1 MKFVCYIRAL
11 TTLLVMPMKQMY
23 SYKTPGWRGR
33 STVYVDSETGARQQ
47 IAKPLDASNGTV
59 VKRIAPIP
67 KALQVRAREFI
78 LSCVKGEGGVKKLV
92 EKIYAQAMRGNFR
105 AQEMLMNYIFGR
117 PTESVKIEST
127 NVHEISSAPVV
138 KIIADH
144 LRLEKLNTDA
154 ANAPTVVELSRVEEM
169 ESILN
174 KAVENSENQTP
185 IYKESPTPSKD
196 VVKPPMKKRQKL
208 KHSPKRK
215 KK

>member
-1 MKFVCYIRAL
+1 M
-11 TTLLVMPMKQMY
+11 
-23 SYKTPGWRGR
+23 
-33 STVYVDSETGARQQ
+33 
-47 IAKPLDASNGTV
+47 
-59 VKRIAPIP
+59 
-67 KALQVRAREFI
+67 LQCI
-78 LSCVKGEGGVKKLV
+78 KGEGGVKKLV
-92 EKIYAQAMRGNFR
+92 EKIYAQAIRGNFR

-144 LRLEKLNTDA
+144 LRLEKLERDA
-154 ANAPTVVELSRVEEM
+154 ASAPTVIELDRVEQM